1 MRTRR
6 HHRFILAAAVA
17 LVGLANASGARA
29 ADTDPTHAVAPAVV
43 ARYGFSAPPT
53 PGQRVAASD
62 VQWRHQDDASQWS
75 ARVWLGDGL
84 PQRALNGEVLWLFR
98 GWPDHLLTVGALA
111 QRLLQLDA
119 APLGGVPA
127 PTDLRLT
134 AYINDEWRLVPGWRV
149 VLGARADRTAS
160 GEQALAPRAAL
171 LWQALPSLQI
181 KLLDG
186 VALRDPN
193 ASLSPLR
200 ELLPQINPSLGNE
213 RLRATELGLDWRAT
227 AGLRLAASLYR
238 NDAGLPSDTVVT
250 GLSQGPL
257 QFQNLGRANGNG
269 VELGSEYMSGAGWQV
284 RATWASA
291 RARDADDAAAAE
303 ASRTLAKLQAAA
315 LLPWRGVRAGLE
327 WWRVGSP
334 SDALDAQHLL
344 NATLDWAPRGVP
356 WMLSASAY
364 NLTGRTLADAGSS
377 DALQSALLRD
387 GRRLHV
393 QLTRAF

>member
-1 MRTRR
+1 M
-6 HHRFILAAAVA
+6 
-17 LVGLANASGARA
+17 VGLANASGACA
-29 ADTDPTHAVAPAVV
+29 ADTDPTDAVAPAVV

-53 PGQRVAASD
+53 LGQRVAASD
-62 VQWRHQDDASQWS
+62 VQWRHQDDASQWL
-75 ARVWLGDGL
+75 ARVWLGDAL
-84 PQRALNGEVLWLFR
+84 PQRALNGEVQWQFR

-134 AYINDEWRLVPGWRV
+134 AYINEEWRLVPGWRV
-149 VLGARADRTAS
+149 VIGARADRTAS

-200 ELLPQINPSLGNE
+200 ELLPQIDPSLGNE
-213 RLRATELGLDWRAT
+213 RLRATELGLDWRAA

-238 NDAGLPSDTVVT
+238 NDAGQPSDTVVT
-250 GLSQGPL
+250 GLPQGPL
-257 QFQNLGRANGNG
+257 QFQNLGRANGSG
-269 VELGSEYMSGAGWQV
+269 IELGSEYMSGAGWQV

-291 RARDADDAAAAE
+291 RARDTDDAAAAE
-303 ASRTLAKLQAAA
+303 PPRTLAKLQAAA
-315 LLPWRGVRAGLE
+315 LLPWRGVRAGVD

-344 NATLDWAPRGVP
+344 NATLDWAPRGAP
-356 WMLSASAY
+356 WTLSASAY

-377 DALQSALLRD
+377 DALQSALLRE